1 MSTLVAVLAMSLSA
15 QAHALDD
22 QIAERIVRNYSRAIA
37 CQISHTSYKAV
48 EIQQGGPDPKDL
60 GTVYVVHWK
69 GDIGCVG
76 GNANITENFS
86 VVEHRGFTSATPIVV
101 TDYDFPELP
110 LISVTEVSAENGLL
124 RIVGLRYG
132 PNDQDH
138 PSQRVVYRLR
148 FDGSGFVMD
157 HR

>member
-1 MSTLVAVLAMSLSA
+1 MSALVAVLAMSLSA

-22 QIAERIVRNYSRAIA
+22 QIAERIVRNYSEAIA

-76 GNANITENFS
+76 GNANHYRELF
-86 VVEHRGFTSATPIVV
+86 RGRAS
-101 TDYDFPELP
+101 
-110 LISVTEVSAENGLL
+110 
-124 RIVGLRYG
+124 
-132 PNDQDH
+132 
-138 PSQRVVYRLR
+138 RLY
-148 FDGSGFVMD
+148 VC
-157 HR
+157 HANC